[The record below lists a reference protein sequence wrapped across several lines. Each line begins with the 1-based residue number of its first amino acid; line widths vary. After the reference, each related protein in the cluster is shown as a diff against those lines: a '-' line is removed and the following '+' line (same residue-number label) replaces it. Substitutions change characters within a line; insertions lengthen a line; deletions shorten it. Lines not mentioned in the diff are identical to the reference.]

1 MIRFFNNKKWVTL
14 IEILISITLVSIVAI
29 SFIPLF
35 VLTFKFVESPLKQSL
50 LNQEYL
56 NSLKIIQE
64 FSLMYDYSDF
74 KSNYLNPSN
83 LNYFKIK
90 EQENVN
96 IPYTLEF
103 VGSWTEYPTF
113 TPLPWNLKVYYNL
126 NLINYDLNEDWISES
141 AKYILKLKD
150 NLEWN
155 NILEKTY
162 SWNIIFLQ

>member
-1 MIRFFNNKKWVTL
+1 MKKIINNKKWVTL
-14 IEILISITLVSIVAI
+14 IEILLSITLASIAAI

-35 VLTFKFVESPLKQSL
+35 VMTFKFVDSPLKQSV

-56 NSLKIIQE
+56 NTANLVQN

-74 KSNYLNPSN
+74 KNNYLDSSN
-83 LNYFKIK
+83 LNYFKII

-103 VGSWTEYPTF
+103 VGSWTEYPTYN
-113 TPLPWNLKVYYNL
+113 PLPWNKKIYYNL
-126 NLINYDLNEDWISES
+126 NLINFDLNEDWISES